1 MSPRHEICKVGI
13 STSRVAAT
21 FAVIVAIR
29 SWFIVTNAWKG
40 DRLSPDARACSLFA
54 GFGIWRFCLWKKS
67 YFTDRT
73 ACHTRLCRRCNKV
86 SSGLSDAKQVRR
98 GQRLYLSHTTDR
110 FFSGFTLAAATSII
124 LQRNPDIVA
133 YSYLS
138 SLYAILPSTPF
149 YALLFVLVSL
159 GRSYG
164 LTMLAYAP
172 LLILQPLAHLVF
184 FFFAV
189 TLGVA
194 ANGVTASLAFTI
206 ATTLVCLGA
215 LPWLRYSIPQSVLA
229 ARCMWVHRDWLE
241 FSLPT
246 AISLAAS
253 SFMIRFPTLVL
264 GFFSPNAEV
273 GRFVV
278 LLALAQVLAIARDAI
293 AGALAPEIM
302 RRLSEKDATGL
313 RDVLRRGFLFSFGIT
328 FCGALGLWVLG
339 DFVLAALGPSFVSSQ
354 SLLAIM
360 IVDQLIQASSLLLST
375 FLSVAERPRV
385 NVFILSA
392 STLVCII
399 LSTSFAAYL
408 GAEGAAL
415 GAIGGSLTLLLAT
428 LFVCW
433 KKSKS
438 VYV

>member
-1 MSPRHEICKVGI
+1 MRFAKSASRFLASLQRSPLLWQSGLGLFLQTVGKGI
-13 STSRVAAT
+13 GFLLTLVLARILQASEFGVFAYGRNFILLIAPLATLGYVVAAT
-21 FAVIVAIR
+21 RFLPDYLTQNKFGEAKGFTRHTLLIV
-29 SWFIVTNAWKG
+29 
-40 DRLSPDARACSLFA
+40 
-54 GFGIWRFCLWKKS
+54 
-67 YFTDRT
+67 
-73 ACHTRLCRRCNKV
+73 
-86 SSGLSDAKQVRR
+86 
-98 GQRLYLSHTTDR
+98 
-110 FFSGFTLAAATSII
+110 FFSGFTLAATTSII
-124 LQRNPDIVA
+124 LQIYPDIIE
-133 YSYLS
+133 YSYLAA
-138 SLYAILPSTPF
+138 LNAILPSTPF

-172 LLILQPLAHLVF
+172 LLILQPLAHLVL

-189 TLGVA
+189 MLGVM
-194 ANGVTASLAFTI
+194 ANGLTASLTFTI

-215 LPWLRYSIPQSVLA
+215 IPWLRYSIPQSVLA
-229 ARCMWVHRDWLE
+229 ARCIWVHRDWLE

-253 SFMIRFPTLVL
+253 SFMIRSPTLVL
-264 GFFSPNAEV
+264 GIFSPNAEV

-278 LLALAQVLAIARDAI
+278 VLALAQVLAIARDAI

-328 FCGALGLWVLG
+328 FCGALCLWVLG

-354 SLLAIM
+354 LLLLIM

-385 NVFILSA
+385 NVIILSA
-392 STLVCII
+392 SALVCII
-399 LSTSFAAYL
+399 LSTGLAAYF

-415 GAIGGSLTLLLAT
+415 GAIGGSLTVLLAT
-428 LFVCW
+428 LFICW
-433 KKSKS
+433 KKFKS
-438 VYV
+438 VYI